1 MYQTNLF
8 NSINN
13 VNMQIQNK
21 RRKEEFN
28 GMWGAPINF
37 FVNQSGNQNCNQN
50 NNGWGQQGTYHMSII
65 S

>member
-37 FVNQSGNQNCNQN
+37 FVNQSGNQNFNQN
-50 NNGWGQQGTYHMSII
+50 NNG
-65 S
+65 